1 MPSIGVGDRARRRIE
16 TSSSRGRRRGAVGR
30 EGEHLCS
37 LHYSVALKTA
47 LCSCAAAR
55 CLITPELEPLVA
67 QELKSIQES
76 IMEAFDVRLDGS
88 KTTTKRRMQDLAS

>member
-1 MPSIGVGDRARRRIE
+1 MDSV
-16 TSSSRGRRRGAVGR
+16 
-30 EGEHLCS
+30 CS
-37 LHYSVALKTA
+37 LYYAVALKTA
-47 LCSCAAAR
+47 LCSYVAAR

-76 IMEAFDVRLDGS
+76 IMEAFDVSLDGS